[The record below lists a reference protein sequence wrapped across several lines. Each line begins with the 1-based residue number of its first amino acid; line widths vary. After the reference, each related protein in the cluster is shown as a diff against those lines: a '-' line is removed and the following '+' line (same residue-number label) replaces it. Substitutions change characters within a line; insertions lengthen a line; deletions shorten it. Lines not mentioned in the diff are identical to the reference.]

1 MFGDPYFWMAAIP
14 AVAMIGLSKGGL
26 GPLGTL
32 AVPILSL
39 AISPVHAA
47 GLTLPIF
54 VLSDIV
60 AVISYRHHFDL
71 GILKVMLPAG
81 LLGIG
86 LGWLTAAWVTDDVVR
101 LIVGAVSVLFALN
114 YWLRGRLQAEP
125 AKPSAPK
132 GMFWAAMSGFTSF
145 VSHNGGA
152 PFQMY
157 VLPLGFRPL
166 VYAGTS
172 TIFFAVVNGAKLVPY
187 FFLGQF
193 KSANLEAAAILT
205 PISVAC
211 ALIGV
216 RIVKVIDQRVFY
228 RLIYVLMF
236 AIGVFLIGQAVA
248 DWIYTAAA
256 IPRSAEARPLAVGP
270 AAWSVN

>member
-1 MFGDPYFWMAAIP
+1 MLHDPWFWAAAIP
-14 AVAMIGLSKGGL
+14 AVILVGLSKGGL
-26 GPLGTL
+26 GPLGGL

-39 AISPVHAA
+39 VISPVTAA

-54 VLSDIV
+54 VMSDIV
-60 AVISYRHHFDL
+60 AVISYRKSFE
-71 GILKVMLPAG
+71 GSVLKMMLPAG
-81 LLGIG
+81 LVGIG
-86 LGWLTAAWVTDDVVR
+86 IGWATAAWISDDAVR

-114 YWLRGRLQAEP
+114 YWFRGRLQGEP
-125 AKPSAPK
+125 SKPSTPK
-132 GMFWAAMSGFTSF
+132 GLFWGTMSGFTSF

-157 VLPLGFRPL
+157 VLPLGFRPM

-172 TIFFAVVNGAKLVPY
+172 TIFFAVVNATKLVPY

-193 KSANLEAAAILT
+193 KSANLIGAAILA
-205 PISVAC
+205 PVSVAF

-216 RIVKVIDQRVFY
+216 RIVKVIDQRLFY

-236 AIGVFLIGQAVA
+236 AIGLLLIGQAVV
-248 DWIYTAAA
+248 DWI
-256 IPRSAEARPLAVGP
+256 
-270 AAWSVN
+270 